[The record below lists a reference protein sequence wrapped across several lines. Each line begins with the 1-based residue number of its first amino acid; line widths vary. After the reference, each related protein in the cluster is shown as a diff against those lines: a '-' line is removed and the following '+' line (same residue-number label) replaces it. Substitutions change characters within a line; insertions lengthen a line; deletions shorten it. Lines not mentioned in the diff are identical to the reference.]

1 MKGTKRVEGELTGS
15 SWTVAAEKSLISP
28 LEGSVTVITD
38 DRSDRLVP
46 TAEVGDWGESDV
58 ATVPK
63 TLHRGVGYER
73 RKGREVFSCRDVDS
87 PHDIPV
93 ERNDRRSDG
102 TAIADRAPKHVQVIK
117 KSLVVIRKV
126 LLTVIA

>member
-46 TAEVGDWGESDV
+46 TAGVGDWGESDV
-58 ATVPK
+58 ATVPT
-63 TLHRGVGYER
+63 TLQRGVGNER
-73 RKGREVFSCRDVDS
+73 RKSRVVFSRRSVDS
-87 PHDIPV
+87 PHETPIKC
-93 ERNDRRSDG
+93 NDRRSDS

-126 LLTVIA
+126 LLMVIA